1 MYEIFSFFFSLR
13 YWNKSFGLMKILYR
27 WIALLN
33 FTSSDSEIMYF
44 LNKCKTIIF
53 SRCYSEI
60 SILNLNLSWSKIL
73 ELIKTLLHSHVQFL
87 SLNAAVSY
95 LKKKKKIQPAW
106 WGEGGKKSWIVSN
119 PPLYPLP
126 SQSRVVLRG
135 NCNFPSK
142 LLFFV
147 ATLIAKLYPPFTFIS
162 ILLLYSA
169 AGGVAVCRG

>member
-1 MYEIFSFFFSLR
+1 
-13 YWNKSFGLMKILYR
+13 MKILYR
-27 WIALLN
+27 IALLN

-73 ELIKTLLHSHVQFL
+73 QLIKTLLHSRVQLVSL
-87 SLNAAVSY
+87 SLSECCCV
-95 LKKKKKIQPAW
+95 LFKKGKKIQEAW
-106 WGEGGKKSWIVSN
+106 WGGIWIVSN

-162 ILLLYSA
+162 ILLLYST
-169 AGGVAVCRG
+169 AGGGSQWCRGGKEAEIN

>member
-1 MYEIFSFFFSLR
+1 M
-13 YWNKSFGLMKILYR
+13 
-27 WIALLN
+27 N

-95 LKKKKKIQPAW
+95 LKKKKNTTSLMGGW
-106 WGEGGKKSWIVSN
+106 GKKSWIVSN

-169 AGGVAVCRG
+169 AGGLQCVGGVRKLK

>member
-1 MYEIFSFFFSLR
+1 
-13 YWNKSFGLMKILYR
+13 MKILYR
-27 WIALLN
+27 IALLN

-73 ELIKTLLHSHVQFL
+73 QLIKTLLHSRVQLVSL
-87 SLNAAVSY
+87 SECCCVLF
-95 LKKKKKIQPAW
+95 KKGKKYKKLD
-106 WGEGGKKSWIVSN
+106 EGGIWIVSN

-162 ILLLYSA
+162 ILLLYGA
-169 AGGVAVCRG
+169 AGGGLQCVAGVRKPEIN